1 MKRASI
7 DDKLYSADASLIES
21 PLHIDAN
28 SSLTEKELKKVSI
41 LREDALNYM
50 DKIEKKYNITIPE
63 SNRKIYRNIG
73 GSPHLDN
80 EYTVFGEVIS
90 GLSVVDKI
98 SKQITDGKNRP
109 LKNIYLS
116 VEVLD

>member
-1 MKRASI
+1 
-7 DDKLYSADASLIES
+7 
-21 PLHIDAN
+21 
-28 SSLTEKELKKVSI
+28 
-41 LREDALNYM
+41 M
-50 DKIEKKYNITIPE
+50 DKIEIKYNITIPQ
-63 SNRKIYRNIG
+63 SNRKIYRKIG
-73 GSPHLDN
+73 GSPQLDN

-116 VEVLD
+116 VEVMD

>member
-1 MKRASI
+1 
-7 DDKLYSADASLIES
+7 
-21 PLHIDAN
+21 
-28 SSLTEKELKKVSI
+28 
-41 LREDALNYM
+41 M
-50 DKIEKKYNITIPE
+50 DKIEIKYNITIPE
-63 SNRKIYRNIG
+63 SNRKIYRKIG

-116 VEVLD
+116 VELLE